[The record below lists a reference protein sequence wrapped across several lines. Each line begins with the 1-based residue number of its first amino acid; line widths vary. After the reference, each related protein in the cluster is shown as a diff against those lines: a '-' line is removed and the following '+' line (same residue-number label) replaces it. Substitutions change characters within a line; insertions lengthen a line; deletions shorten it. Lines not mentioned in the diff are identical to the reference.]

1 MEVGMANPTNMLS
14 VDQALEKV
22 LAAFQQL
29 PSEIIPFTDA
39 LGRTLAQDIQATE
52 NLPPFANSSMDGYA
66 VRVAD
71 VAEASRA
78 KPVTLAVIADIA
90 AGAVPKVQIG
100 PGQAARI
107 MTGAPLPPGA
117 NTVVPVEQTDT
128 PPQGTV
134 GAPRT
139 APSKVTI
146 YAPGKLGEYI
156 RPVGEDIQK
165 GQVVL
170 HSGRVLRATDLG
182 VLAGLGILK
191 VKVIRRPVVA
201 ILSTGDELLGAD
213 QPLAPGK
220 IRDANGYAIAALAM
234 LLGARVL
241 RLGIARDTADDV
253 RARFQRAVDVHA
265 DLIIS
270 TAGVSVG
277 AYDVVKTVV
286 ESLGA
291 LDFWQVNMRPGK
303 PLAFGNIDSIP
314 FVGLPGNPVSAVV
327 TFDVFVRPAIEK
339 MAGRP
344 WEAALSEAE
353 VGEPLRSDGRRT
365 YTRVTLRRVEGRL
378 IAYSTGNQSSGV
390 LTSLVYADGLL
401 IIPEGM
407 TDIPAGTR
415 LPVRLFSEVF

>member
-1 MEVGMANPTNMLS
+1 
-14 VDQALEKV
+14 
-22 LAAFQQL
+22 
-29 PSEIIPFTDA
+29 
-39 LGRTLAQDIQATE
+39 
-52 NLPPFANSSMDGYA
+52 
-66 VRVAD
+66 
-71 VAEASRA
+71 
-78 KPVTLAVIADIA
+78 
-90 AGAVPKVQIG
+90 
-100 PGQAARI
+100 
-107 MTGAPLPPGA
+107 
-117 NTVVPVEQTDT
+117 
-128 PPQGTV
+128 
-134 GAPRT
+134 
-139 APSKVTI
+139 
-146 YAPGKLGEYI
+146 
-156 RPVGEDIQK
+156 
-165 GQVVL
+165 VVL

-234 LLGARVL
+234 SLGARVL